1 MRHRETIRRKLEQI
15 DSNMANMDL
24 LVKRGGN
31 VDSFLEL
38 ISRTEMNFSHILDRN
53 NPTEKTWP
61 VVDLNTVSTVAPSWF
76 R

>member
-31 VDSFLEL
+31 IDSFLEL
-38 ISRTEMNFSHILDRN
+38 ISKTRDIVEETKSFIELE
-53 NPTEKTWP
+53 PTTPDEI
-61 VVDLNTVSTVAPSWF
+61 NII

>member
-38 ISRTEMNFSHILDRN
+38 ISKTRDIVEETKSFIELE
-53 NPTEKTWP
+53 PTTPDEINIIK
-61 VVDLNTVSTVAPSWF
+61 
-76 R
+76 

>member
-38 ISRTEMNFSHILDRN
+38 ISKTRDIVEETKSFIELE
-53 NPTEKTWP
+53 PTTPDEI
-61 VVDLNTVSTVAPSWF
+61 NII

>member
-38 ISRTEMNFSHILDRN
+38 ISRTRDIVEETKSFIELE
-53 NPTEKTWP
+53 PTTPDEI
-61 VVDLNTVSTVAPSWF
+61 NII

>member
-38 ISRTEMNFSHILDRN
+38 ISRTRDIVEETKSFIELE
-53 NPTEKTWP
+53 PTTPDEINIIK
-61 VVDLNTVSTVAPSWF
+61 
-76 R
+76 